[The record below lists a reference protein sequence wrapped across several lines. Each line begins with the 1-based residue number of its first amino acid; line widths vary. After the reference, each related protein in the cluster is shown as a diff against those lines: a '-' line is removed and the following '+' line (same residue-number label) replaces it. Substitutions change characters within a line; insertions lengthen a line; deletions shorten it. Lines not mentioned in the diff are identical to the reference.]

1 MGKMKKIV
9 LLAALLGL
17 FVAPLKAQTFG
28 VLTGGNYSDPLWLAQ
43 NILVNSNFTVT
54 TPVNFSTGGF
64 ISQPPTAQIGVF
76 YGGNSTS
83 LGIDSGIVMSTGAA
97 VAPVPGSTFTNPNVA
112 TPSANLTSVIS
123 QIMYQYNAAFHD
135 INDKVMMAFSFIA
148 PSDTVQFEYV
158 FASAEYANYTCS
170 QYNDVFG
177 FFLIGTNINGNPLV
191 DTVNLASIP
200 NSNPPIPVSVN
211 SVNSGAG
218 GTPAY
223 CTHVN
228 PGYTAS
234 SVYFV
239 GNPTGLNT
247 TEITGHTVKFTA
259 QAHVQCGNVY
269 TIKMLIADVS
279 DGALNSHVF
288 LKANSFKVPT
298 IDLSSNTNTG
308 SSLQDSMIVE
318 GCPGQELIVNKNG
331 NINSD
336 MTIHFIKGGNA
347 VDGVDYLNFPDSL
360 YIPAGKAAD
369 TITFYAP
376 NDGVAEGIDTLNVV
390 LMSTS
395 TLCWSYPSQEFT
407 YLIRDADPVVPV
419 AATVNGSDT
428 IYCPGDSVEITGSF
442 TGGEGNGQGFWL
454 DNPSLS
460 GTRMVGPSATTTF
473 YYGSVAECMTDTII
487 DSVTIYLDNYT
498 PMSSTGDSALICLG
512 EDATITATP
521 INGSPPYQVD
531 WATGVNGTTQTV
543 SPNDTTWYY
552 YTAIDQCAQ
561 VFSDSVR
568 VAVAP
573 EPVARFGYNQNPTN
587 PLQVF
592 FSNTSQNAATY
603 LWDFG
608 GGQTSTDTTPT
619 FDYERPGTYS
629 VTLSVVSDLGC
640 TDDFTYDVVVETD
653 YYLYIPTAFT
663 PDGDGINETF
673 IAKGVGFDTYDMWI
687 TNRWGNQIY
696 HTSNIEEGW
705 DGTING
711 VRAKPDVYAY
721 RVVIT
726 IPVTGEVIE
735 KQGTFILSR

>member
-1 MGKMKKIV
+1 MRKIIFLV
-9 LLAALLGL
+9 TFLGL
-17 FVAPLKAQTFG
+17 IATPLTAQTFG
-28 VLTGGNYSDPLWLAQ
+28 VLSGGNYNDPLWLAQ

-54 TPVNFSTGGF
+54 TPVDFSTGSF
-64 ISQPPTAQIGVF
+64 ISQPNTNQIGVF

-83 LGIDSGIVMSTGAA
+83 LGIDSGIVMSTGSA
-97 VAPVPGSTFTNPNVA
+97 VAPVPGSTFTNPNQT
-112 TPSANLTSVIS
+112 TPSSNLTSVIS

-158 FASAEYANYTCS
+158 FASAEYASYTCS

-177 FFLIGTNINGNPLV
+177 FFLIGSGINGNPLV

-211 SVNSGAG
+211 SVNSGSG
-218 GTPAY
+218 GTAAY

-228 PGYTAS
+228 PSYAAS
-234 SVYFV
+234 NVYFV
-239 GNPTGLNT
+239 GNPTGLNS

-259 QAHVQCGNVY
+259 QAQVQCGSVY
-269 TIKMLIADVS
+269 TIKMMIADVS

-298 IDLSSNTNTG
+298 INLAANTNTG
-308 SSLQDSMIVE
+308 SSLQDSLIVE
-318 GCPGQELIVNKNG
+318 GCPGQELVVSKSG
-331 NINSD
+331 NVNSD

-347 VDGVDYLNFPDSL
+347 VDGVDYVNFPDSL
-360 YIPAGKAAD
+360 YIPAGKASD
-369 TITFYAP
+369 TIVFHALD
-376 NDGVAEGIDTLNVV
+376 DGIVEGIDTLDVI

-395 TLCWSYPSQEFT
+395 TLCWSYPSQKIT
-407 YLIRDADPVVPV
+407 YLIRDANPLVP
-419 AATVNGSDT
+419 AAASVNGSDT
-428 IYCPGDSVEITGSF
+428 IYCPGDSVELTGSF
-442 TGGEGNGQGFWL
+442 SGGEGIAVGFWL
-454 DNPSLS
+454 DDLSIS
-460 GTRMVGPSATTTF
+460 GTRKVAPNQTTTY
-473 YYGSVAECMTDTII
+473 YYGSIAECMVDTLV

-498 PMSSTGDSALICLG
+498 PMSSTGNFALICPG
-512 EDATITATP
+512 EDATLTATP
-521 INGSPPYQVD
+521 IDGTPPYQID
-531 WATGVNGTTQTV
+531 WATGVSGATQTV
-543 SPNDTTWYY
+543 TPNDTTWYF

-561 VFSDSVR
+561 VFTDSVQ

-587 PLQVF
+587 PLQVLF
-592 FSNTSQNAATY
+592 TNTSQNAVSY

-608 GGQTSTDTTPT
+608 GGQTSADTTPT
-619 FDYERPGTYS
+619 FDYERQGTYA

-687 TNRWGNQIY
+687 TNRWGNQVFYTDDI
-696 HTSNIEEGW
+696 SSGW
-705 DGTING
+705 DGNYNG
-711 VRAKPDVYAY
+711 VQAKPDVYAY
-721 RVVIT
+721 RILIT
-726 IPVTGEVIE
+726 IPVTGEIVE
-735 KQGTFILSR
+735 KRGTFILTR